1 MIADDLATRFACSPY
16 GPDLEDDVRWSAD
29 HHFPWVAFMTD
40 AGPNG
45 LNEWK
50 NDRIERVRGL
60 CADRD
65 IRLIIHTLSAVNVAE
80 FVPHM
85 TEAVD
90 AYLQANIDLAA
101 KLNAEIIVHGGMH
114 FSERVQLRT
123 KVSIEHI
130 ALAVRRAESVGVTLL
145 IENMNRGPEN
155 AEVNYI
161 GCASAELR
169 PYFDAISSP
178 NLKWAFSANHAH
190 LTTEDWG
197 GFVDSLGTKRLGIV
211 MMADCHGTV
220 EEHLPPGEGN
230 LDFGQ
235 LIGRL
240 ERSGYAGPYFLTF
253 GPKDALLAGR
263 THIIERARSILATA

>member
-1 MIADDLATRFACSPY
+1 MIADELAKRFACSPY

-29 HHFPWVAFMTD
+29 HQFPWVSFMTD

-50 NDRIERVRGL
+50 NDRIERVRSL
-60 CADRD
+60 CADSGV
-65 IRLIIHTLSAVNVAE
+65 RLIIHTLSAVNVAE

-101 KLNAEIIVHGGMH
+101 KLNAEIIVHAGMH
-114 FSERVQLRT
+114 FSERIPLRT
-123 KVSIEHI
+123 QVSIEHI
-130 ALAVRRAESVGVTLL
+130 ALAVRRAESVGVSLL
-145 IENMNRGPEN
+145 LENMNRGPEH

-169 PYFDAISSP
+169 PYFEAISSP
-178 NLKWAFSANHAH
+178 NLRWAFSANHAH

-197 GFVDSLGTKRLGIV
+197 GFLDSLGTERIGIV

-220 EEHLPPGEGN
+220 EEHLPPGQGN

-240 ERSGYAGPYFLTF
+240 ERSGYTGPYFLTF

-263 THIIERARSILATA
+263 THIIERAGAVLAST

>member
-1 MIADDLATRFACSPY
+1 MIADELAKRFACSPY

-29 HHFPWVAFMTD
+29 HQFPWVSFMTD

-50 NDRIERVRGL
+50 NDRIERVRSL
-60 CADRD
+60 CADSGV
-65 IRLIIHTLSAVNVAE
+65 RLIIHTLSAVNVAE

-101 KLNAEIIVHGGMH
+101 KLNAEVIVHAGMH
-114 FSERVQLRT
+114 FSERIPLRT
-123 KVSIEHI
+123 QVSIEHI
-130 ALAVRRAESVGVTLL
+130 ALAVRRAESVGVSLL
-145 IENMNRGPEN
+145 LENMNRGPEH

-169 PYFDAISSP
+169 PYFEAISSP

-197 GFVDSLGTKRLGIV
+197 GFLDSLGTERIGIV

-220 EEHLPPGEGN
+220 EEHLPPGQGN

-240 ERSGYAGPYFLTF
+240 ERSGYTGPYFLTF
-253 GPKDALLAGR
+253 GPQAALLAGR
-263 THIIERARSILATA
+263 THIIERAGAVLAST